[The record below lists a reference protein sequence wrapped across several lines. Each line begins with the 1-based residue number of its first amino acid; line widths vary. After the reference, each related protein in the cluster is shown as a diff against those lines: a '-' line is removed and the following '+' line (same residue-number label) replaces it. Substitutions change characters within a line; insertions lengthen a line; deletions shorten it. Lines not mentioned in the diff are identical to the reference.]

1 MHSVPGLLHGKA
13 TVSPSKAESSK
24 HINHEKD
31 GSKIL
36 WSRASMATWIAEG
49 AGRGG
54 GGGCGSTGVPLMAAC
69 PQHSSQQPLGM
80 VGTCGGGCL
89 APSVPGDTSMG

>member
-1 MHSVPGLLHGKA
+1 M
-13 TVSPSKAESSK
+13 EQSK
-24 HINHEKD
+24 HGHMD
-31 GSKIL
+31 SRGSG
-36 WSRASMATWIAEG
+36 EG
-49 AGRGG
+49 GE
-54 GGGCGSTGVPLMAAC
+54 GGCGSTGVPLMATC